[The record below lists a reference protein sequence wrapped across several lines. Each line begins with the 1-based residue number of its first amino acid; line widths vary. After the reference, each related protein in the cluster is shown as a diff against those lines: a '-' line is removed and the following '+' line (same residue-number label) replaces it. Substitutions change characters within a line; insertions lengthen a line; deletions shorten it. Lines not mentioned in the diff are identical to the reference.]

1 MGRHPGQGLD
11 DWTSFT
17 VAAYYDRA
25 TLLKLL
31 WSSTDIVEALR
42 TWEERQALS
51 IDIMNNTLAS
61 REESV
66 ETNILRIV
74 CDCFETCK

>member
-1 MGRHPGQGLD
+1 MAKAADG
-11 DWTSFT
+11 WTPFT
-17 VAAYYDRA
+17 VAASYDRA

-51 IDIMNNTLAS
+51 SSHHEQHSSGS
-61 REESV
+61 R
-66 ETNILRIV
+66 R
-74 CDCFETCK
+74 KH

>member
-1 MGRHPGQGLD
+1 MTKAADG
-11 DWTSFT
+11 WTPFT

-51 IDIMNNTLAS
+51 NSHHEQHSSVS
-61 REESV
+61 R
-66 ETNILRIV
+66 R
-74 CDCFETCK
+74 KH